1 MAKKKKEVIEYKKIA
16 VKGTKW
22 NQNPDQL
29 YYYMECKKCG
39 QYDSASQN
47 SIAITCSQCVESMC
61 EPPNVKQ
68 PYQSTG
74 KPRGWAFMAEY
85 VHADGTVYHKGV
97 EQPKLKGKKKASVIL
112 KKKTLTKKTKE
123 KLKWSASAIVGG
135 LKKKLAKAKFKKDK
149 KVLEAD
155 IKYFTRIIIGKRLP
169 KDYLERLYGEKV
181 S

>member
-1 MAKKKKEVIEYKKIA
+1 M
-16 VKGTKW
+16 
-22 NQNPDQL
+22 
-29 YYYMECKKCG
+29 
-39 QYDSASQN
+39 
-47 SIAITCSQCVESMC
+47 
-61 EPPNVKQ
+61 
-68 PYQSTG
+68 
-74 KPRGWAFMAEY
+74 
-85 VHADGTVYHKGV
+85 
-97 EQPKLKGKKKASVIL
+97 KGKKKASVIL

-181 S
+181 L